1 MTNINKGLLLLTV
14 AASMGF
20 ASCSDE
26 SPWSGSDTE
35 GGISLDFSADARVM
49 RKTRA
54 DDSVSPVVPSG
65 ELFAVNLAK
74 SDGSYSKDWSSVEA
88 FNREASFPIG
98 DYTITAYY
106 GDIDREGFNNPYYK
120 GQTDVHVS
128 PGAETQAQIVAT
140 LANAMVSIRY
150 TDEFREYFSAYSA
163 SVQTEGHQWVVFAQ
177 DETRPAY
184 IAPSEVKLDL
194 KLTNSEGKDVTIQPA
209 SFTAVARHHYVVTL
223 GLQNSAG
230 DVALDVQFDDDVV
243 AETVNVSLGDELFS
257 APAPSVTAKGF
268 DPQTPVEAFEYAAT
282 SLKPEFHVFAYG
294 GLKSATL
301 NIISENGYA
310 PAFGR
315 SVELVNADALTQQ
328 RLASEGVDCAG
339 FFRNV
344 DKMGVVDLSKFIEHL
359 PAGTY
364 AVQLQVVDA
373 MTRTSEP
380 LSMQVKINSVEFAFG
395 DPLPLEFMASE
406 VSVDINTNC
415 PDIKNNVTFQ
425 VPDVNNRMINA
436 DIKSVTEVSGSQGA
450 RTRAAGTHT
459 FRYVLAL
466 QPQGRSS
473 IDVTATLGNRTIEQ
487 QVTVTA
493 PDYTITPDAF
503 ANHVV
508 LKIEGKSD
516 AATKSI
522 FENIR
527 FYNNETEIP
536 TSNISHA
543 ASSNFVTITG
553 LTPGITY
560 LALSAKVGAF
570 EKPVPQFTT
579 EADTDVTN
587 GSFANVTQTI
597 NIDPVQVGGRYS
609 GIAQWASTKWYA
621 IKSSIVRSTANG
633 WADVNANTCYT
644 GSSNINSWFVVPSTW
659 VENGQA
665 VLRSVG
671 YSHSGKTPS
680 DYGKTSTY
688 YCANTPSQSDLS
700 KAAGELF
707 LGSYSFNGRESRV
720 DGMAWS
726 SRPATLSFDYSYI
739 PVNNEQGEAYI
750 RILSESGE
758 VLAQQTLLL
767 GSAPQMTRR
776 TVALSGYPFGKKAAK
791 IQLGF
796 KSTKS
801 GVTPAVNIPTGSALS
816 EGVNALNFT
825 DPPKVD
831 ANAYHAVATGSQL
844 VIDNVKLGYGEN
856 ASSNAHRR
864 NVSKKRR

>member
-359 PAGTY
+359 PAGNYT
-364 AVQLQVVDA
+364 VQLQVVDA

-380 LSMQVKINSVEFAFG
+380 LSMEAKINSVDFAFG
-395 DPLPLEFMASE
+395 DPLPLGFMASE

-415 PDIKNNVTFQ
+415 PDIKNNVTFK
-425 VPDVNNRMINA
+425 VPDANNRMVNA
-436 DIKSVTEVSGSQGA
+436 DIKSVTEVTGAQGVK
-450 RTRAAGTHT
+450 TRAAGSHT

-466 QPQGRSS
+466 QPQGSSS

-487 QVTVTA
+487 KVAVDA
-493 PDYTITPDAF
+493 PDYTIVPDAF
-503 ANHVV
+503 ANLVV
-508 LKIEGKSD
+508 LKIEGSSD

-522 FENIR
+522 FENVR
-527 FYNNETEIP
+527 FYNNGTEIP
-536 TSNISHA
+536 NSNISHSP
-543 ASSNFVTITG
+543 SSNLVTITG
-553 LTPGITY
+553 LTPGVTY
-560 LALSAKVGAF
+560 VALKAKVGAF
-570 EKPVPQFTT
+570 EKEVPQFTT
-579 EADTDVTN
+579 ELETDVTN
-587 GSFANVTQTI
+587 GDFSASSETI
-597 NIDPVQVGGRYS
+597 NFQDVEVGGQY
-609 GIAQWASTKWYA
+609 QVA
-621 IKSSIVRSTANG
+621 IKYQWKANIVRSTPDNWG
-633 WADVNANTCYT
+633 TVNDLTCWG
-644 GSSNINSWFVVPSTW
+644 GSSTKNTWFLVPSTY
-659 VENGQA
+659 VDGGAA
-665 VLRSVG
+665 VVLSVG
-671 YSHSGKTPS
+671 YHHNGTKPA
-680 DYGKTSTY
+680 TSPHATRY
-688 YCANTPSQSDLS
+688 YCQNAPSELNR
-700 KAAGELF
+700 AAGELF
-707 LGSYSFNGRESRV
+707 LGSYSF
-720 DGMAWS
+720 DGSEHRTDGIAWA
-726 SRPATLSFDYSYI
+726 SRPSTLSFDYSYT
-739 PVNNEQGEAYI
+739 PRNEEEAEAYI
-750 RILSESGE
+750 KVYGESGE
-758 VLAQQTLLL
+758 ILSQQTVYL
-767 GSAPQMTRR
+767 GSTPQTTTK
-776 TVALSGYPFGKKAAK
+776 TVALPAYAFGKKPAK
-791 IQLGF
+791 IAVGF

-801 GVTPAVNIPTGSALS
+801 GVTPYIDIPTGSALS
-816 EGVNALNFT
+816 EGQSVLGSRNLGTN
-825 DPPKVD
+825 
-831 ANAYHAVATGSQL
+831 NYHAVATGSKL
-844 VIDNVKLGYGEN
+844 VVDNVRLGYDF
-856 ASSNAHRR
+856 SNSARAPRR
-864 NVSKKRR
+864 AKTAKRR

>member
-223 GLQNSAG
+223 GLQNSGG

-268 DPQTPVEAFEYAAT
+268 DPQTPVEAFEYAAA
-282 SLKPEFHVFAYG
+282 SLKPEFHVFSYG

-301 NIISENGYA
+301 NVISENGYA

-364 AVQLQVVDA
+364 TVQLQVVDA

-415 PDIKNNVTFQ
+415 PDIKNKLTFQ
-425 VPDVNNRMINA
+425 VPDANNRMVNA
-436 DIKSVTEVSGSQGA
+436 QIKSVTEVTGTQGVK
-450 RTRAAGTHT
+450 TRAAGLHT

-466 QPQGRSS
+466 PIQGSS
-473 IDVTATLGNRTIEQ
+473 AIDVTATLGNRTIEQ
-487 QVTVTA
+487 QVAVTA
-493 PDYTITPDAF
+493 PEYTITPDAF
-503 ANHVV
+503 ANMVV
-508 LKIEGKSD
+508 LKIEGESD
-516 AATKSI
+516 AATKTI
-522 FENIR
+522 FENVR
-527 FYNNETEIP
+527 FYNNGTEIP
-536 TSNISHA
+536 SSNITHV
-543 ASSNFVTITG
+543 ASSNYVTISG
-553 LTPGITY
+553 LTPGVTY
-560 LALSAKVGAF
+560 VALKAKVGAF
-570 EKPVPQFTT
+570 EKAVPQFTT
-579 EADTDVTN
+579 ELETGVTN
-587 GSFANVTQTI
+587 GNFSAATETI
-597 NIDPVQVGGRYS
+597 NFQNVEVGGQY
-609 GIAQWASTKWYA
+609 QVV
-621 IKSSIVRSTANG
+621 IKYQLKANIVRSTPDN
-633 WADVNANTCYT
+633 WATVNDLTCWG
-644 GSSNINSWFVVPSTW
+644 GSSTKNTWFLVPSTY
-659 VENGQA
+659 VDGGVA
-665 VLRSVG
+665 VIRSVG
-671 YSHSGKTPS
+671 YHHNGTKPATSSHATR
-680 DYGKTSTY
+680 Y
-688 YCANTPSQSDLS
+688 YCQNAPSELQR
-700 KAAGELF
+700 AAGELF
-707 LGSYSFNGRESRV
+707 LGSYSF
-720 DGMAWS
+720 DGSEHRTDGIAWA
-726 SRPATLSFDYSYI
+726 SRPATLSFDYSYA
-739 PVNNEQGEAYI
+739 PVGDEQAEAYI
-750 RILSESGE
+750 KVYGESGD
-758 VLAQQTLLL
+758 VISQQTVYF
-767 GSAPQMTRR
+767 GSAPQTTSK
-776 TVALSGYPFGKKAAK
+776 TVALPAYAFGKKPAK
-791 IQLGF
+791 IALGF

-801 GVTPAVNIPTGSALS
+801 GVTPSINIPSGSALN
-816 EGVNALNFT
+816 EGSGLGNKHIGTNT
-825 DPPKVD
+825 
-831 ANAYHAVATGSQL
+831 YHAVATGSKL
-844 VIDNVKLGYGEN
+844 IVDNVRLGYDFSS
-856 ASSNAHRR
+856 ASRAPRR
-864 NVSKKRR
+864 AKAAKRR